1 MSTLRECRIGR
12 NMKIKLKNK
21 SSNLPNCWKE
31 CGAGKEDWDK
41 LQAGGEIDVK
51 NISMGI
57 IHLVENTSSSTIKKG
72 DK

>member
-1 MSTLRECRIGR
+1 
-12 NMKIKLKNK
+12 MKVKLKNK

-31 CGAGKEDWDK
+31 CGVSKEEWDK

-51 NISMGI
+51 NIFVGVK
-57 IHLVENTSSSTIKKG
+57 HLVETASSPTIKKG